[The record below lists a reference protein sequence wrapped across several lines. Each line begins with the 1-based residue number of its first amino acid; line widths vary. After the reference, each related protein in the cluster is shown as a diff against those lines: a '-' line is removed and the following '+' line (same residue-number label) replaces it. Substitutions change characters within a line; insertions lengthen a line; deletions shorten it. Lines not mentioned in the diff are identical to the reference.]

1 MVLVTLAVITATT
14 HQFVYT
20 SEINYASAKNNISEV
35 KAHYLARSVINL
47 ARLLLKV
54 QDKVLDRNRMF
65 LGDIQLAEFMPM
77 LLPAFFGQGAE
88 LLAGALGVDPKD
100 VHGLEYKK
108 SYGTATL
115 ESITSEDGKLNVN
128 CAYVR
133 SDQDPQV
140 VRLATSLLALIADQ
154 RYNLLFETADE
165 SGNYNDRETV
175 VAAILDYI
183 DMDTVRFG
191 QASAAE
197 DYGYGTLRDPYE
209 AKNNI
214 IDSTAELHLVRGI
227 TDDFWANFGDSLT
240 VYGHCMP
247 NLCAVPED
255 NWTLMASIL
264 MHTARDP
271 QDPVFQDPIRLR
283 ALSKAVLQ
291 QVKFGGC
298 TDLNTLVSAARQ
310 PMPLAQMMDMA
321 TGGESTTG
329 QDTETFVGTLQGV
342 ELDPQ
347 KVTGSAYMG
356 ARRIYKMVA
365 RAEVGRVVK
374 RITAVWDQ
382 QFRSPSTGQ
391 MGAFVYWKEE

>member
-1 MVLVTLAVITATT
+1 MVLVTLAIITVTT

-20 SEINYASAKNNISEV
+20 SEINYASAKNVISET

-47 ARLLLKV
+47 TQLLLKV

-65 LGDIQLAEFMPM
+65 LGDIQLTDFIDM
-77 LLPAFFGQGAE
+77 LLPAFFGQGAT

-100 VHGLEYKK
+100 IRGLEYKK
-108 SYGTATL
+108 SNGTASL
-115 ESITSEDGKLNVN
+115 EHISSEDGKINVN

-140 VRLATSLLALIADQ
+140 VRLATSLLALMSDE

-165 SGNYNDRETV
+165 TGNYNDRETV
-175 VAAILDYI
+175 VSAIIDYI
-183 DMDTVRFG
+183 DMDTTRFG
-191 QASAAE
+191 QAGAAE
-197 DYGYGTLRDPYE
+197 DYGYQTLADRYE

-214 IDSTAELHLVRGI
+214 IDSVAELHLVRGV
-227 TDDFWANFGDSLT
+227 TDDFWANFGESLT
-240 VYGHCMP
+240 AYGHCAP
-247 NLCAVPED
+247 NLCAIPED
-255 NWTLMASIL
+255 NWLLIASIL
-264 MHTARDP
+264 MQSARDP

-298 TDLNTLVSAARQ
+298 NDLNSFVAAARQ
-310 PMPLAQMMDMA
+310 PMPIGQMMGLDTQA
-321 TGGESTTG
+321 TGEAS
-329 QDTETFVGTLQGV
+329 ETFVGTLQGV
-342 ELDPQ
+342 ELDPA
-347 KVTGSAYMG
+347 KVTGAAYMG
-356 ARRIYKMVA
+356 PRRIYKIVA
-365 RAEVGRVVK
+365 KAEVGRVVK

-391 MGAFVYWKEE
+391 LGGFVYWRED